1 MGKPICPFL
10 TPQYPDI
17 MQNIQS
23 YIVENESRF
32 LEELFSLI
40 RIPSISAH
48 LERKPDIERCAVRWK
63 ELLLEAGADKAE
75 IIPSEGNP
83 FVYAEK
89 HVSDTAPTVLIYA
102 HYDVMPA
109 EPLDLWHSEPFEP
122 EVRDGH
128 IWARGADDD
137 KGQSF
142 IQVKAFEYLVRH
154 NLLTHNVKFIFEGEE
169 EIGSPSLTGFLKA
182 HRELLKSDVI
192 LVSDTS
198 MLAPELPSLTT
209 GLRGLAYWE
218 IEVTGP
224 NRDLHSGH
232 FGGAVANPA
241 LVLCEMLAKM
251 IDERGRITIPG
262 FYDDVEELSAEERK
276 MIASIPFDVE
286 AYKRSIDVDEVRG
299 EEGYSTIERNSCR
312 PSFDICGIWSG
323 YQGEGAKTVLPS
335 KAYAK
340 VSCRLVPHQQHEK
353 IQQLFIDYFQ
363 SLAPKSVR
371 VKITPLHGGEGYVCP
386 ISLPAY
392 QAAERG
398 FEEAF
403 GKRPLAV
410 RRGGSIPIIS
420 DFEKVLGVKTVLMGF
435 GLESNAIHSPNE
447 NFSLDI
453 FRKGIAAVVGFH
465 LNYKG

>member
-1 MGKPICPFL
+1 M
-10 TPQYPDI
+10 QDI
-17 MQNIQS
+17 QN
-23 YIVENESRF
+23 YIAENEPRF

-48 LERKPDIERCAVRWK
+48 PERKPDIERCAERWK
-63 ELLLEAGADKAE
+63 ELLLEAGADTVE
-75 IIPSEGNP
+75 VMPSDGNP
-83 FVYAEK
+83 LVYGEK
-89 HVSDTAPTVLIYA
+89 HVSDDAPTVLVYA

-109 EPLDLWHSEPFEP
+109 EPLELWHSKPFEP
-122 EVRDGH
+122 EVREDR

-154 NLLTHNVKFIFEGEE
+154 NLLRHNVKFIFEGEE
-169 EIGSPSLTGFLKA
+169 EIGSPSLAAFLER
-182 HRELLKSDVI
+182 HRDLLKCDVI

-198 MLAPELPSLTT
+198 MLAPDLPSLTT

-241 LVLCEMLAKM
+241 LVLCEMLAK
-251 IDERGRITIPG
+251 IVDERGRITIPH
-262 FYDDVEELSAEERK
+262 FYDDVEELSAEERA
-276 MIASIPFDVE
+276 MIASIPFDEE
-286 AYKRSIDVDEVRG
+286 AYKRSIDVDAVRG
-299 EEGYSTIERNSCR
+299 EEGYSTIERNACR

-323 YQGEGAKTVLPS
+323 YQGEGSKTVLPS

-353 IQQLFIDYFQ
+353 IQQLFTDYITKMT
-363 SLAPKSVR
+363 PDCVR
-371 VKITPLHGGEGYVCP
+371 VKVTPMHGGEGYVCP
-386 ISLPAY
+386 ITLPAY
-392 QAAERG
+392 KAAEEG
-398 FEEAF
+398 FTQAF

-420 DFEKVLGVKTVLMGF
+420 DFERVLGVKTVLMGF
-435 GLESNAIHSPNE
+435 GLERNAIHSPNE

-465 LNYKG
+465 LNYQG

>member
-1 MGKPICPFL
+1 M
-10 TPQYPDI
+10 QDI
-17 MQNIQS
+17 QN
-23 YIVENESRF
+23 YIAENEPRF

-48 LERKPDIERCAVRWK
+48 PERKPDIERCAERWK
-63 ELLLEAGADKAE
+63 ELLLEAGADTVE
-75 IIPSEGNP
+75 VMPSDGNP
-83 FVYAEK
+83 LVYGEK
-89 HVSDTAPTVLIYA
+89 HVSDDAPTVLVYA

-109 EPLDLWHSEPFEP
+109 EPLELWHSKPFEP
-122 EVRDGH
+122 KVREDR

-154 NLLTHNVKFIFEGEE
+154 NLLRHNVKFIFEGEE
-169 EIGSPSLTGFLKA
+169 EIGSPSLAAFLER
-182 HRELLKSDVI
+182 HRDLLKCDVI

-198 MLAPELPSLTT
+198 MLAPDLPSLTT

-241 LVLCEMLAKM
+241 LVLCEMLAK
-251 IDERGRITIPG
+251 IVDERGRITIPH
-262 FYDDVEELSAEERK
+262 FYDDVEELSAEERA
-276 MIASIPFDVE
+276 MIASIPFDEE
-286 AYKRSIDVDEVRG
+286 AYKRSIDVDAVRG
-299 EEGYSTIERNSCR
+299 EEGYSTIERNACR

-323 YQGEGAKTVLPS
+323 YQGEGSKTVLPS

-353 IQQLFIDYFQ
+353 IQQLFTDYITNM
-363 SLAPKSVR
+363 APDCVR
-371 VKITPLHGGEGYVCP
+371 VKVTPMHGGEGYVCP
-386 ISLPAY
+386 ITLPAY
-392 QAAERG
+392 KAAEEG
-398 FEEAF
+398 FTQAF

-420 DFEKVLGVKTVLMGF
+420 DFERVLGVKTVLMGF
-435 GLESNAIHSPNE
+435 GLERNAIHSPNE

-465 LNYKG
+465 LNYQG